1 MAGDYFTTGKSEQD
15 QASWRA
21 LTLFSG
27 YRLFLAAILFVVFYL
42 ELAPE
47 FIGKKYPLLHHF
59 VSLSY
64 LMVAVLLMIFS
75 SRRWGIFVT
84 QCSIQLIIDIIALA
98 LIIHA
103 AGGLQSGLGALLV
116 VVVVA
121 GGALIPGRLAVFI
134 AAIATLSVLLE
145 AVYAELVGLGQ
156 SHFAQAGM
164 LGAIFFI
171 TAVLAQLL
179 SRTMQRS
186 QLLAEQQAQ
195 DLNKLAN
202 LNQHIISRMQ
212 VAVLVLDEQGKVSL
226 CNQSASQFMGIE
238 HVPSQFLL
246 KQYVPELAEQIWRW
260 KQHLPDPFE
269 PFHARADLPQLLA
282 RATLLDSGEVLVFI
296 ENTTALAQQ
305 AQQLKLASL
314 GRLTASIAHEIRN
327 PLSAI
332 SHASE
337 LLSES
342 LSYDESVSKLTGII
356 QRHSVRMNNIIETI
370 LEMSRRKNVEPT
382 VVVLSPW
389 LEKLLGEYCEIKHI
403 PHQQI
408 TLTSSAPLARICTD
422 EEQLHQVIWNLI
434 DNAWHYA
441 DKDQS
446 QPIEVRITLQSEYIH
461 IDVIDNGAGVS
472 PQAMQHLFEPFH
484 SERTGGTGLGLYLAR
499 ELCQANGARLS
510 YLPEFGSCFRIS
522 YPMQRQEFIQ

>member
-1 MAGDYFTTGKSEQD
+1 MAGEDFSTNRSQQD

-27 YRLFLAAILFVVFYL
+27 YRLFLAAVLFVVFYL
-42 ELAPE
+42 QLAPE
-47 FIGKKYPLLHHF
+47 FIGKKYPLLHHY

-64 LMVAVLLMIFS
+64 LMVAVLLVIFS
-75 SRRWGIFVT
+75 SRRWGIFIT
-84 QCSIQLIIDIIALA
+84 QCSLQLIIDIVALA

-145 AVYAELVGLGQ
+145 ALYAEFVGVGQ

-171 TAVLAQLL
+171 TALLAHLL

-195 DLNKLAN
+195 DLNKLAS
-202 LNQHIISRMQ
+202 LNQHIIRRMQ
-212 VAVLVLDEQGKVSL
+212 VAVLVVDEQGYVTL
-226 CNQSASQFMGIE
+226 CNQSAAQYMGIE
-238 HVPSQFLL
+238 NAPSHFLL

-260 KQHLPDPFE
+260 KQHLPDVFE

-282 RATLLDSGEVLVFI
+282 RASELDSGEIVVFL

-337 LLSES
+337 LLAET
-342 LSYDESVSKLTGII
+342 LSHNDSVSKLTTII
-356 QRHSVRMNNIIETI
+356 QRHSVRMDNIIDTI
-370 LEMSRRKNVEPT
+370 LEMSRRKHIEPT

-389 LEKLLGEYCEIKHI
+389 LEKLLEEYREIKHI
-403 PHQQI
+403 PAEQI
-408 TLTSSAPLARICTD
+408 VLNSAVPLARICTD
-422 EEQLHQVIWNLI
+422 EEQLHQVMWNLI

-441 DKDQS
+441 DKQ
-446 QPIEVRITLQSEYIH
+446 QELPVEIRITSQTDEIH
-461 IDVIDNGAGVS
+461 IDVIDNGAGVT
-472 PQAMQHLFEPFH
+472 PLAMEHLFEPFH
-484 SERTGGTGLGLYLAR
+484 SERVGGTGLGLYLAR

-510 YLPEFGSCFRIS
+510 YLPELGSCFRVS
-522 YPMQRQEFIQ
+522 YPVQRQEFIQ